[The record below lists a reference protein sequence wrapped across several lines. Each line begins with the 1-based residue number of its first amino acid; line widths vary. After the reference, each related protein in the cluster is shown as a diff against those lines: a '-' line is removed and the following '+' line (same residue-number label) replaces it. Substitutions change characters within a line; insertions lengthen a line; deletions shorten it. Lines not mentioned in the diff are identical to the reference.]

1 MSTELEKIIGQGY
14 IKTNCP
20 HPDHE
25 DTDPSYVI
33 YPTHGYC
40 FGCGFRET
48 PEQIMKRTGGKFDEG
63 TRRRRRTSDNPV
75 LDLEGHIRFWNLT
88 LTVGP
93 RKDRVSYL
101 WGRGIGQRAIETF
114 ALGHSGDHFVIPI
127 WYEGRITGFKKRSD
141 PKYCD
146 PDAPKY
152 LNQKGSGSLFTT
164 FERPTDVLIITEGEF
179 DAIVLSQYGYSA
191 ITATVGST
199 GLAESMGTVRA
210 VQTVRSV
217 YACTDMDDAGD
228 NAYEQLKRLRPDI
241 KRMVWE
247 EANDI
252 SEFLCRID
260 DGSRGEALRT
270 IMRKADLHARPDSAE
285 NRGI

>member
-63 TRRRRRTSDNPV
+63 TRRRRRTSVDPI
-75 LDLEGHIRFWNLT
+75 LDLEGHVRFWHNT
-88 LTVGP
+88 LVNGP
-93 RKDRVSYL
+93 RKNRLPYL

-114 ALGHSGDHFVIPI
+114 TLGHSGDHFIIPI
-127 WYEGRITGFKKRSD
+127 WCYGKITGFKKRSD

-152 LNQKGSGSLFTT
+152 LNQKGAGSLFTT
-164 FERPTDVLIITEGEF
+164 FTDRPSTLVITEGEL
-179 DAIVLSQYGYSA
+179 DAIVLSQYGYDCATS
-191 ITATVGST
+191 TVGSD
-199 GLAESMGTVRA
+199 GLSATISTLHSI
-210 VQTVRSV
+210 QTVRSV

-241 KRMVWE
+241 KRLVWE
-247 EANDI
+247 GANDI
-252 SEFLCRID
+252 SEFLCGID

-270 IMRKADLHARPDSAE
+270 VIRKADQNGYR
-285 NRGI
+285 